1 VVAHDGAR
9 TLSGLVRALR
19 IQTYPI
25 QRCVG
30 VDTGSAD
37 GGSIL
42 LAELI
47 GREHVVTRDR
57 DTNFGAAV
65 NVALEHP
72 SANTPAEGIEWIW
85 LLHDDCEPDRAAL
98 ENLLRAAVK
107 DRGVAVVGPKI
118 RDLSDRRVLHEA
130 GVTIDRAGRRVT
142 GIEPGEI
149 DQGQHDGNRGV
160 LAVSS
165 AGMLVRRDVW
175 EQTGGFDEYL
185 AMSRDDVDFCWRVHS
200 GGHRV
205 QIVTDAVLY
214 HAERGKAPESLDRRN
229 ALYVLA
235 VNLPLLALIRV
246 MAGCTAGSLLRA
258 GWFALTKQNDRARAH
273 LEALAAI
280 LGHPGQI
287 WRARH
292 QRPPGGYA
300 VGLIAP
306 ARTLRTL
313 AENMAG
319 ALTAGPTT
327 GAHQATEDDAQ
338 FTDEPSVIRRVLAHP
353 GVRLVAALV
362 LVSLIAERRLLAA
375 GTLGGGALVPAWASA
390 SGLWQTY
397 LGGFHAAGIGSSAIA
412 SPYLAMVAALGTLT
426 LGKTWLAVNLL
437 LLGSVPLAGLTAYLA
452 ARRITESVT
461 ARVIGAASYAL
472 LPVAMGAV
480 ADGRL
485 GTAVAIIFLP
495 VAALS
500 AARMVTR
507 TGATARRAAWATGLL
522 LGLMAAFVPVLWLVG
537 VALAAGSALAAWR
550 MKRGAP
556 TPVNAAIAALT
567 PVLVLFPWSLSLL
580 SHPGDFLL
588 EAGVSYTTRAAT
600 PVSLL
605 MLHPGGD
612 GLPPLWVTAGL
623 ALAFAALLL
632 PNRRRTALTWAGW
645 TVAVTGLAAA
655 AIVSRLNAW
664 PGAELALAG
673 LGLVMA
679 ALPAADWLTT
689 RVARKLTGA
698 AAVAALAAAASAP
711 VLAAGFW
718 IVDGV
723 RGPVGGTSQV
733 LPAYVSAASAA
744 SDRQRTLI
752 LRTNGTTVN
761 YAVARESDP
770 SLGEEELAAPLTAQS
785 TLSRVVATLTSAD
798 SADEGDPGEQLA
810 DFAIEWVLL
819 PGPVNATLAQRL
831 DSAAGLTRVSTS
843 VSYDLWEVAGTV
855 ARARVVEPGGT
866 VVALPSGEN
875 DVTATAPAA
884 GGTLLLA
891 EPAGGWTATLN
902 GRALQPRTVDGWA
915 QAFTLPSG
923 GGTLSIHPND
933 ALHLISVILEA
944 LAVLIIAVLA
954 LPGKRSAPAPA
965 PEPSLP
971 GRELEPAPS
980 GRELEPARSGREL
993 EPARSG
999 RHVAPAPEP
1008 ALEPEFAPALTA
1020 REPDFP
1026 PVEFDPVITARE
1038 PDPAPI
1044 GGEPWPDPFS
1054 RDPWPA
1060 ATGLEFDPVPSAAD
1074 PPVARE
1080 PWPAPAD
1087 PARSI
1092 PESAAPGHELE
1103 RVLSAPVPAS
1113 DSPAAPAAPVGSPPS
1128 DLFSPLTP
1136 PAPPAAKAPSTPGGA
1151 HRGSHRARRRGFGKR
1166 ERDS

>member
-47 GREHVVTRDR
+47 GREHVFTRDR
-57 DTNFGAAV
+57 DTSFGAAV

-118 RDLSDRRVLHEA
+118 RDLSDRRILHEA

-175 EQTGGFDEYL
+175 EQSGGFDEYL

-205 QIVTDAVLY
+205 QVVTDAVLY

-280 LGHPGQI
+280 LGHPGRI

-300 VGLIAP
+300 VGLVAP

-327 GAHQATEDDAQ
+327 GAHQATEDDEQ

-353 GVRLVAALV
+353 GVRLVAALF
-362 LVSLIAERRLLAA
+362 LISLIAERRLLTA

-397 LGGFHAAGIGSSAIA
+397 LGGFHTAGIGSSAIA
-412 SPYLAMVAALGTLT
+412 SPYLAVVAALGTLT
-426 LGKTWLAVNLL
+426 LGKTWLAVDLL
-437 LLGSVPLAGLTAYLA
+437 LLGSVPLAGLTAYFA

-461 ARVIGAASYAL
+461 ARVIGAATYAL

-485 GTAVAIIFLP
+485 GTAVVIILLP
-495 VAALS
+495 VAGLS
-500 AARMVTR
+500 TARMVTR

-522 LGLMAAFVPVLWLVG
+522 LGLMAAFVPALWLVG
-537 VALAAGSALAAWR
+537 VALAAGSGLAAWL

-580 SHPGDFLL
+580 GHPGDFLL

-612 GLPPLWVTAGL
+612 GLPPFWVTAGL

-632 PNRRRTALTWAGW
+632 PQRRQPLTWAGW

-679 ALPAADWLTT
+679 ALPAADWLTS
-689 RVARKLTGA
+689 RAARKLTGA

-718 IVDGV
+718 IVAGV

-733 LPAYVSAASAA
+733 LPAYVSAAAA
-744 SDRQRTLI
+744 TSGRQRTLI
-752 LRTNGTTVN
+752 LRTDGTTVS

-770 SLGEEELAAPLTAQS
+770 SLGEEELAAPVTAQS

-875 DVTATAPAA
+875 DVTATAPAT

-923 GGTLSIHPND
+923 GGTLSIHPDD
-933 ALHLISVILEA
+933 ALHLIGVILEA
-944 LAVLIIAVLA
+944 LAVLIVAVLA
-954 LPGKRSAPAPA
+954 LPGKRSAPASA
-965 PEPSLP
+965 PGPSLP

-1008 ALEPEFAPALTA
+1008 EFAPALTA
-1020 REPDFP
+1020 REPDPAPTGGELWPDPFSSEP
-1026 PVEFDPVITARE
+1026 WPAAAGLEFDPIPSAA
-1038 PDPAPI
+1038 DPALAAR
-1044 GGEPWPDPFS
+1044 EPWPDP
-1054 RDPWPA
+1054 A
-1060 ATGLEFDPVPSAAD
+1060 LSA
-1074 PPVARE
+1074 PE
-1080 PWPAPAD
+1080 PWPDSAD

-1092 PESAAPGHELE
+1092 PESAAPGQELE
-1103 RVLSAPVPAS
+1103 RVLSAPVPVS
-1113 DSPAAPAAPVGSPPS
+1113 DSPVAPVGSPPS
-1128 DLFSPLTP
+1128 DLFSPLAP
-1136 PAPPAAKAPSTPGGA
+1136 PAPPAAKAPSAPGGA